1 MTLRPWI
8 FWPHLIAGVT
18 AGAIILVMSLTGV
31 LLTYERQLIAWSDRG
46 FRSTPPV
53 ADARPLDVDALL
65 AAARRVQPE
74 AELTGLTLRA
84 GPDAPV
90 AIAAGQRTFY
100 VDAYTGRLLGD
111 ASQRTRRFMSE
122 LRAWHRWLA
131 VDGEGRP
138 LARAVTGW
146 SNVLFLFVVVTGM
159 YLWLPRIWSWR
170 HVRAVTLFSG
180 GLRGK
185 ARDFNWHNVIGILS
199 AIPLFIVVL
208 SAVPISFP
216 WGTALVYRAVGEEP
230 PAARGG
236 GGGGVG
242 GEGRRSGG
250 PGGGPGA
257 EGRRGG
263 GPAPEGRQGGG
274 DGTGERASRDR
285 GAVRPGVAAATSFDR
300 FVVDARRLTPDWQSI
315 NLRLPASDRA
325 PVVVAIDR
333 GDGGQPQLR
342 ETVTFAQAT
351 GAVTE
356 REQFGD
362 QSLGRRLRS
371 LMRFGHTG
379 EVLGIPG
386 QTVAGVA
393 TAGSVVLVYTGIA
406 LSLRRLRAW
415 LFRRGR
421 REAAG
426 EAARSSAA

>member
-8 FWPHLIAGVT
+8 FWPHLVAGIT
-18 AGAIILVMSLTGV
+18 AGAIILVMSVTGV
-31 LLTYERQLIAWSDRG
+31 LLTYERQLITWSDRA
-46 FRSTPPV
+46 FRSAPPAAGATPM
-53 ADARPLDVDALL
+53 DVDALL
-65 AAARRVQPE
+65 ATVRR
-74 AELTGLTLRA
+74 AEPGLEPTAITLRA

-90 AIAAGQRTFY
+90 AITAGQRTVY
-100 VDAYTGRLLGD
+100 VDAYTGRVLGD
-111 ASQRTRRFMSE
+111 ASQGTRRVMSE

-131 VDGEGRP
+131 VDGDGRP
-138 LARAVTGW
+138 LARAITGW

-170 HVRAVTLFSG
+170 HVRTVALFSG

-185 ARDFNWHNVIGILS
+185 ARDFNWHNVIGIWS
-199 AIPLFIVVL
+199 AIPLFVVVL

-236 GGGGVG
+236 GPGGGG
-242 GEGRRSGG
+242 PAGDGRR
-250 PGGGPGA
+250 GGGPGA

-263 GPAPEGRQGGG
+263 GPGGEGRRGGEG
-274 DGTGERASRDR
+274 GNERAARAGENGDP
-285 GAVRPGVAAATSFDR
+285 AATTPPAATSFER
-300 FVVDARRLTPDWQSI
+300 FVAQARSLTPDWQSI
-315 NLRLPASDRA
+315 NLRLPASDQA
-325 PVVVAIDR
+325 PLVVAIDR

-342 ETVTFAQAT
+342 ESVTFAQAT

-356 REQFGD
+356 REQFAD

-386 QTVAGVA
+386 QTIAGLA
-393 TAGSVVLVYTGIA
+393 TAGSVVLVWTGIA

-415 LFRRGR
+415 MSRRAR
-421 REAAG
+421 KDSPAA
-426 EAARSSAA
+426 AARSSAA